1 MLFITRQTRPSP
13 TEPRHPFRLVMLGL
27 AAAVTLSAC
36 AQTSG
41 VGSPTSQYASAQNAS
56 AHYLPLSDQVPVLH
70 EDMRY
75 GANGP

>member
-1 MLFITRQTRPSP
+1 MLFNTRQTRPSP

-41 VGSPTSQYASAQNAS
+41 VGSPTSQYASARF
-56 AHYLPLSDQVPVLH
+56 PMSDQVPVLH
-70 EDMRY
+70 EDIRY

>member
-1 MLFITRQTRPSP
+1 MLFTTRHTRPFP

-41 VGSPTSQYASAQNAS
+41 VGSPTSQYASA
-56 AHYLPLSDQVPVLH
+56 HYFPLSDQVPVLH